1 MTAFLDPT
9 FRPRETFWEL
19 RHCFT
24 DYNDSVFF
32 PVICSLPF
40 TVMWIFNL
48 SRIYKTCF
56 TSIIILSFVKQSA
69 NKMTLKEYKGHKIST
84 NLDNFIRFE
93 KWAIMLMRI
102 YIVQLK
108 HFLECNRSLPDVFG
122 SYLCSGGGAKM
133 SKEWDRN
140 LKFGRKLERHIILVL
155 HVSVKSPIY

>member
-1 MTAFLDPT
+1 MLVILKHINKKENASKMLG
-9 FRPRETFWEL
+9 RPFWTQLSDRWKHFESQDS
-19 RHCFT
+19 FT

-32 PVICSLPF
+32 PVICSLPS

-93 KWAIMLMRI
+93 KWAIML
-102 YIVQLK
+102 YA
-108 HFLECNRSLPDVFG
+108 D
-122 SYLCSGGGAKM
+122 
-133 SKEWDRN
+133 
-140 LKFGRKLERHIILVL
+140 L
-155 HVSVKSPIY
+155 HCTIKTFFRM